1 MRTHVLDAS
10 ALFRYLMN
18 ADGAEV
24 VDQLFRQAAVSRLP
38 ILMSVVNW
46 GEVYYG
52 LVKRAGLTR
61 TDGTMTNLLGR
72 VPLSLVAVTAD
83 DAVRAAKLKA
93 QYNLPY
99 ADAFAAAL
107 TGHQNVLVTADVD
120 HFSRVPK
127 LRLLKLPRAKNSL
140 ALPLP
145 GPQNAPRVRRGAS
158 SVSETHQEDYVNL
171 PVAASWAYHL
181 PDCLTVRFRV
191 RKSTKM
197 NPKRC
202 E

>member
-1 MRTHVLDAS
+1 VRTHVLDAS

-83 DAVRAAKLKA
+83 DAVRAARLKA
-93 QYNLPY
+93 QHNLPY

-107 TGHQNVLVTADVD
+107 TGHQRVLVTADVE
-120 HFSRVPK
+120 HFERVPK
-127 LRLLKLPRAKNSL
+127 LRLLKLPRA
-140 ALPLP
+140 
-145 GPQNAPRVRRGAS
+145 
-158 SVSETHQEDYVNL
+158 
-171 PVAASWAYHL
+171 
-181 PDCLTVRFRV
+181 
-191 RKSTKM
+191 TKT
-197 NPKRC
+197 
-202 E
+202 

>member
-1 MRTHVLDAS
+1 VRTHVLDAS

-24 VDQLFRQAAVSRLP
+24 VDKLFRQAAVSRLP

-83 DAVRAAKLKA
+83 DAVRAARLKA
-93 QYNLPY
+93 QHNLPY

-107 TGHQNVLVTADVD
+107 TGHQRVLVTADVE
-120 HFSRVPK
+120 HFERVPK
-127 LRLLKLPRAKNSL
+127 LRLLKLPRA
-140 ALPLP
+140 
-145 GPQNAPRVRRGAS
+145 
-158 SVSETHQEDYVNL
+158 
-171 PVAASWAYHL
+171 
-181 PDCLTVRFRV
+181 
-191 RKSTKM
+191 TKT
-197 NPKRC
+197 
-202 E
+202 

>member
-72 VPLSLVAVTAD
+72 IPLSLVAVTAA

-99 ADAFAAAL
+99 ADVFAAAL
-107 TGHQNVLVTADVD
+107 TGHQNVRVAADVD

-127 LRLLKLPRAKNSL
+127 LRLLKLPQAKT
-140 ALPLP
+140 
-145 GPQNAPRVRRGAS
+145 R
-158 SVSETHQEDYVNL
+158 
-171 PVAASWAYHL
+171 
-181 PDCLTVRFRV
+181 
-191 RKSTKM
+191 
-197 NPKRC
+197 
-202 E
+202 